1 MPLPNV
7 TTKMPPNNVTTQR
20 HYLMPLPKCNY
31 TMSLPNATAGSLIC
45 SGQKSCPTV
54 FIIPSQLLG
63 VTTVTAVCLLF
74 LMMSAHVISAPSILY
89 EQDDVIDSKPE
100 ADMTDF
106 QIATFVTATETA
118 VKHIL

>member
-1 MPLPNV
+1 MTFSNAA
-7 TTKMPPNNVTTQR
+7 TQCHFKNATTQC
-20 HYLMPLPKCNY
+20 HYP
-31 TMSLPNATAGSLIC
+31 TALPNATTKMQLHDVTTKCYIW
-45 SGQKSCPTV
+45 QLNVLCPTV

-106 QIATFVTATETA
+106 QIATFVTATETP